1 MRFRFFA
8 CLLSISLCGLLAC
21 SSNNGVVTTLGTGTL
36 YIAAQGN
43 SSLTAYT
50 VALGNGALTQL
61 GSAQSAGTSPFA
73 MALSPARNALFVDN
87 TVSETVSSYTI
98 NSDGSLTAGTGTV
111 KTATMPMGMVI
122 DPLGR
127 FLFVANQ
134 GSSNISMFSI
144 SNASLTEVAGSPF
157 TTIPAG
163 TTAPTGPS
171 AVAVSATGNFL
182 YVANTFTN
190 TVSAYSISAAGL
202 TVLGTSPF
210 AVGLAPSGLALP
222 PSGAFL
228 YVANTGTN
236 NISAFNICD
245 KAVISCA
252 DVNNPDG
259 NLTPVAG
266 SPFSDGGSPVA
277 IAVDPAFDFLYV
289 LDKTSNQV
297 SSFAFGTGTGVLTP
311 LSTTPTVSTGQA
323 PASFVIVSGT
333 TGVNIGNT
341 LTNPIDFVYVVNNE
355 SSTLSVFTLNT
366 TTGVLTTLG
375 LAAQTA
381 VNPTAVAAVN

>member
-1 MRFRFFA
+1 MRFRCFA

-245 KAVISCA
+245 KVVLSCA
-252 DVNNPDG
+252 DVNNPNG

-266 SPFSDGGSPVA
+266 SPFSDGGGPVA

-289 LDKTSNQV
+289 LDKTSNQI

>member
-1 MRFRFFA
+1 MRFRCFA

-21 SSNNGVVTTLGTGTL
+21 SSNSGVVTTLGTGTL
-36 YIAAQGN
+36 YIAAQGD

-61 GSAQSAGTSPFA
+61 GSAQSTGTSPFA
-73 MALSPARNALFVDN
+73 MALSPARNAIFVDN

-111 KTATMPMGMVI
+111 KTGTMPMGMAI

-163 TTAPTGPS
+163 TTFPTGPS

-190 TVSAYSISAAGL
+190 TVSAYSISATGL

-245 KAVISCA
+245 KVVLSCA
-252 DVNNPDG
+252 DVNNPNG
-259 NLTPVAG
+259 NLMPVAG
-266 SPFSDGGSPVA
+266 SPFSDGGGPVA

-311 LSTTPTVSTGQA
+311 LSVTPTVSTGQA
-323 PASFVIVSGT
+323 PAAFVIVSGT

-341 LTNPIDFVYVVNNE
+341 LTNPTDFVYVVNNE

-381 VNPTAVAAVN
+381 VNPTAVAGVN

>member
-341 LTNPIDFVYVVNNE
+341 LTNPIDFVFVVNNE